1 LLMTTARKLPIL
13 STSVAL
19 SLRIMVELKQM
30 VRKKHLR
37 EAPAAM
43 QLVIFLTM
51 LQLGENT
58 LLRKDIQ

>member
-1 LLMTTARKLPIL
+1 
-13 STSVAL
+13 
-19 SLRIMVELKQM
+19 MVELKQM

>member
-1 LLMTTARKLPIL
+1 
-13 STSVAL
+13 
-19 SLRIMVELKQM
+19 MVELKQM

-37 EAPAAM
+37 EATAAM